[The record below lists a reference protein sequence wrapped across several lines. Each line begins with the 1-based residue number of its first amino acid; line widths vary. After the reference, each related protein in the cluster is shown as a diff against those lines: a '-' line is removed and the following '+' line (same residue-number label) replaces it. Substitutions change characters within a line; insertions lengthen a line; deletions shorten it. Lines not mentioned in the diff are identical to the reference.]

1 MKSFFQLSEQVRK
14 HKLRKLR
21 EADGDTAPSEAEPAK
36 AVATQANQNNQSDNQ
51 EPKQTNFAE
60 IPDVDLVM
68 DFQKKLDLL
77 AKDKANAAALVKM
90 KEIPSTQAFATA
102 FTNAQAELQKAVA
115 ALQAEDKEEKS
126 GKSDKDAGSNTAGSA
141 ASTPPAQPPTSPTP
155 TPGQSPPPPG

>member
-14 HKLRKLR
+14 HKLRRLR

-36 AVATQANQNNQSDNQ
+36 AVANQANQNNQGDNQ
-51 EPKQTNFAE
+51 EPKQTSFAE

-68 DFQKKLDLL
+68 EFQKKLDLL

-90 KEIPSTQAFATA
+90 KEIPATQAFATA

-115 ALQAEDKEEKS
+115 QMQAEDKEEKG
-126 GKSDKDAGSNTAGSA
+126 GKSEKDAGSNSTGSA
-141 ASTPPAQPPTSPTP
+141 ASPPPNAPPAQS
-155 TPGQSPPPPG
+155 PGQTPNPAPPA